1 MPFAFVAPADELQIR
16 NLIARYAYAV
26 DGGEKEAFASLFV
39 EDGAW
44 TRETSPP
51 AAPGGSGLFS
61 KTIRGRT
68 GLMDLIETA
77 IIGRFQLKARHQ
89 MTDVLVEPGPNEVSA
104 KARYR
109 ALVTDWR
116 EDPGRVS
123 MCVNY
128 TAVCVRTDDGWKFAT
143 VRARVLPE

>member
-1 MPFAFVAPADELQIR
+1 MTIAFVAPADELQIR

-26 DGGEKEAFASLFV
+26 DGGEKEAFASLFL

-51 AAPGGSGLFS
+51 ATQGGSGLPS
-61 KTIRGRT
+61 QTIRGRT
-68 GLMDLIETA
+68 GLMGLIETA

-89 MTDVLVEPGPNEVSA
+89 MTDVLVEPGADENSA
-104 KARYR
+104 KARFR

-116 EDPGRVS
+116 EGPAACPCASSTQR
-123 MCVNY
+123 
-128 TAVCVRTDDGWKFAT
+128 RTSAPTT
-143 VRARVLPE
+143 VGASSSARPSPDS